1 MRAPEPAPPI
11 PTRPARPTNPAD
23 PSVPLAGFVPHH
35 VAAPEASAL
44 APVEPTPAGPHRQW
58 IPRQV
63 PSPNAE
69 AVRQA
74 GRAIATGAA
83 RTARTA
89 AYRGTRPIVNF
100 FAGIGC
106 FWRGLAR
113 FLTSPMLWLYA
124 LAPLVLLALA
134 MFGIMHAMEATA
146 EVLVHW
152 VTSFAENWPQ
162 WIRGTLDSV
171 LMWGARL
178 AVHAA
183 LGYLVL
189 PLSIVLGAPCY
200 VLLAR
205 RLERRLGGTAP
216 DPTATGA
223 TATGASV
230 RKAPPLWRACLVA
243 VRQAVLVTLVLQL
256 GWLLLAPLL
265 LIPGVNLLAAFSA
278 VVVFNGFL
286 VGLLLLSIPLQ
297 HHGVSTFRGQL
308 RVVCRHRA
316 SVIGFGATSVLAL
329 SLPFTPLR
337 ALVAPMVFTGAVL
350 LHHRMRGADELPR
363 QPVAAGPT
371 PPALPP
377 AGTGFP
383 SW

>member
-1 MRAPEPAPPI
+1 ML
-11 PTRPARPTNPAD
+11 
-23 PSVPLAGFVPHH
+23 V
-35 VAAPEASAL
+35 
-44 APVEPTPAGPHRQW
+44 PVEPTPAGPQRQW

-63 PSPNAE
+63 PPPNAE

-74 GRAIATGAA
+74 SRAIVTGAA
-83 RTARTA
+83 QTARTA

-113 FLTSPMLWLYA
+113 FLTSPVLWLYA

-146 EVLVHW
+146 EVVVHS
-152 VTSFAENWPQ
+152 VTSFAGGWPQ
-162 WIRGTLDSV
+162 WIHGILNSF

-178 AVHAA
+178 VVHAA

-205 RLERRLGGTAP
+205 RLERKLDG
-216 DPTATGA
+216 
-223 TATGASV
+223 TATGASATGASE

-286 VGLLLLSIPLQ
+286 VGLLLLSIPLY
-297 HHGVSTFRGQL
+297 HHGISTFRGQL
-308 RVVCRHRA
+308 RVVWRHRA
-316 SVIGFGATSVLAL
+316 SVIGFGATSILAL

-350 LHHRMRGADELPR
+350 LHHRMRGADEMR
-363 QPVAAGPT
+363 QRVAAGPT

-377 AGTGFP
+377 AGTGVP
-383 SW
+383 GAWGPWSQP